1 MVALDDVRKAWGE
14 LVTRAKERSVGKAAQ
29 LATAEP
35 IAIEGTMIVIGF
47 GDDFARA
54 LWQDKGR
61 LQLEQDLSEILN
73 AGIRVKCVKQ
83 PGAHASDDPMLRALH
98 DTIGRPGRIMEIE

>member
-1 MVALDDVRKAWGE
+1 
-14 LVTRAKERSVGKAAQ
+14 VGKAAQ

-35 IAIEGTMIVIGF
+35 IAIEGTLIVIGF

-61 LQLEQDLSEILN
+61 PQLEQDLSEILN
-73 AGIRVKCVKQ
+73 AGVRVKCVKQ
-83 PGAHASDDPMLRALH
+83 PGTTTTDDPMLRALQ